1 MAEILA
7 HASDIGR
14 SQAAK
19 AVRGAARSA
28 LAAGPGTCM
37 TNAVRDWK
45 TPELAHRRAGLPTH
59 RWDRTASNW
68 TPADSLH
75 GSLSDWQDRR
85 DSVRER
91 HLSSGMHFLTVRIA
105 APSVAD
111 ENETS
116 FASDLVIPAH
126 AYTTVLA
133 SFVLMDLLAE
143 SALSKAVFETALG
156 RGCARAGQPALRTRD
171 LQPRISHLS
180 FPAPLC

>member
-19 AVRGAARSA
+19 AVRGAA

-68 TPADSLH
+68 TPADSPH

-91 HLSSGMHFLTVRIA
+91 HLSSGTHFLTVRIA
-105 APSVAD
+105 APSV
-111 ENETS
+111 
-116 FASDLVIPAH
+116 
-126 AYTTVLA
+126 
-133 SFVLMDLLAE
+133 
-143 SALSKAVFETALG
+143 
-156 RGCARAGQPALRTRD
+156 
-171 LQPRISHLS
+171 
-180 FPAPLC
+180 

>member
-1 MAEILA
+1 
-7 HASDIGR
+7 
-14 SQAAK
+14 
-19 AVRGAARSA
+19 
-28 LAAGPGTCM
+28 M

-68 TPADSLH
+68 TPADSPH

-91 HLSSGMHFLTVRIA
+91 HLSSGTHFLTVRIA

-116 FASDLVIPAH
+116 LTSDLVIRR
-126 AYTTVLA
+126 TRT
-133 SFVLMDLLAE
+133 
-143 SALSKAVFETALG
+143 
-156 RGCARAGQPALRTRD
+156 QPALPRSYLWTFWTKALYLRRY
-171 LQPRISHLS
+171 LRRRSAVAARKPGNQPCIQGICSPAFLICP
-180 FPAPLC
+180 FPPHCVEPCAALLFDFA

>member
-1 MAEILA
+1 MTEILA

-28 LAAGPGTCM
+28 LKAGPGTCM
-37 TNAVRDWK
+37 TNAVSDWK
-45 TPELAHRRAGLPTH
+45 TPELAHTRAGLPAH

-68 TPADSLH
+68 TPADSPRA
-75 GSLSDWQDRR
+75 SLSDWQDRG

-91 HLSSGMHFLTVRIA
+91 HLSSGTHFLTVRIA

-116 FASDLVIPAH
+116 LASDLVIPAH
-126 AYTTVLA
+126 AYTTDLA
-133 SFVLMDLLAE
+133 PFVLMGLLAE

-156 RGCARAGQPALRTRD
+156 RGCAQAGQPALCTRD

>member
-1 MAEILA
+1 
-7 HASDIGR
+7 
-14 SQAAK
+14 
-19 AVRGAARSA
+19 
-28 LAAGPGTCM
+28 
-37 TNAVRDWK
+37 
-45 TPELAHRRAGLPTH
+45 
-59 RWDRTASNW
+59 
-68 TPADSLH
+68 
-75 GSLSDWQDRR
+75 
-85 DSVRER
+85 
-91 HLSSGMHFLTVRIA
+91 MHFLTVRIA

-133 SFVLMDLLAE
+133 SFVLIDLLAE